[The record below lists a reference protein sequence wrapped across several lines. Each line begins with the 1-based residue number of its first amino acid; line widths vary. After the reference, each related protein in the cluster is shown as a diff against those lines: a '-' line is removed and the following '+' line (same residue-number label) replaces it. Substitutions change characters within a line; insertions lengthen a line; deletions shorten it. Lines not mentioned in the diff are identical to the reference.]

1 MDLMRK
7 ARPRARF
14 TLGLAASAI
23 SLGLLLSACGS
34 GSGDA
39 PASSGGGGREGGPDA
54 LVASSPVPA
63 PKVSGPVSGGIR
75 GGPWGASLDDLAPL
89 DYVEEEYFFS
99 GTAQGREVDGTD
111 NGRSA
116 EYTTRMIV
124 RRPRSAAGFNGT
136 VLAEW
141 FNVTGEMEFGVLWG
155 MTRGEILRGG
165 YAYVGVSAQKV
176 GVDASPLGLKFWD
189 PIRYAPLKH
198 PGDAYS
204 YDMWSQLARALVAG
218 DGPAP
223 LGELKPQRIIA
234 SGESQ
239 SAARLAEYVK
249 TVDPEHRVY
258 DGFLIHSW
266 PQQIDNRRVP
276 VLMFLTET
284 EKEGLTGPGGG
295 TASLGNLAA
304 LAELIP
310 ALGLLAIPSAAVP
323 GPDHSHFRAWEV
335 AGSSHYDQQA
345 LDYMSAAAASDVTAP
360 LPVPPF
366 SLKLPCLLNPINHLG
381 QERVVRAA
389 LHALNGWM
397 ITGKAPPSMPRMQM
411 DESGNIVRDADG
423 LAQGGIRVPPM
434 AVPVGVNEGKTCIF
448 FGSYNQYSNAKIRQ
462 LYPTEADYLN
472 RVRQSAAEG
481 VRGGWLLE
489 EGAEAYVKE
498 AEEVGAW

>member
-1 MDLMRK
+1 MVQMPTAP
-7 ARPRARF
+7 ARAFLPRW
-14 TLGLAASAI
+14 LAAPAI
-23 SLGLLLSACGS
+23 SLGLLLSACS
-34 GSGDA
+34 GSGDV
-39 PASSGGGGREGGPDA
+39 PGGSTGGTRDSSADA
-54 LVASSPVPA
+54 LVASGVPA
-63 PKVSGPVSGGIR
+63 PKVSGPISGGLR
-75 GGPWGASLDDLAPL
+75 GGPWGSALDGLEAY
-89 DYVEEEYFFS
+89 DYVQEEYFFS
-99 GTAQGREVDGTD
+99 GTAQGRELNGTAKG
-111 NGRSA
+111 NSA

-124 RRPRSAAGFNGT
+124 RRPRTPAGFNGT
-136 VLAEW
+136 VLTEW

-155 MTRGEILRGG
+155 MTRGEILRSG

-176 GVDASPLGLKFWD
+176 GVDASPLGIKFWD
-189 PIRYAPLKH
+189 PVRYAPLKH
-198 PGDAYS
+198 PGDQYA
-204 YDMWSQLARALVAG
+204 YDMWSQLGRALVAG

-223 LGELKPQRIIA
+223 LGELKPQRILA

-266 PQQIDNRRVP
+266 PNQIDNRRVP

-284 EKEGLTGPGGG
+284 EKEGVTGPGGG
-295 TASLGNLAA
+295 TAALGNLAA
-304 LAELIP
+304 LADLIP
-310 ALGLLAIPSAAVP
+310 ALGILAIPSAAPP
-323 GPDHSHFRAWEV
+323 GEDHSHFRAWEV

-389 LHALNGWM
+389 LHALNEWV
-397 ITGKAPPSMPRMQM
+397 ISGKAPPSMPRMQQ
-411 DESGNIVRDADG
+411 DEDGKLVRDADG

-448 FGSYNQYSNAKIRQ
+448 FGSYNAYSNAKIRQ
-462 LYPTEADYLN
+462 LYPSKEDYLG
-472 RVRQSAAEG
+472 RVRQSAEEA
-481 VRGGWLLE
+481 VRGGWLLR
-489 EGAEAYVKE
+489 EGAEAYQAE